1 MNGDAL
7 RREAPDIARDRPRF
21 DARAAGRMLAE
32 RYGVSA
38 RLEPLP
44 GDRDRNFAVHTA
56 RTEAGALG
64 GSGGS
69 SESGGSSGSSG
80 SSDSGGS
87 SGSSD
92 SGGSGGSGGSSGSPS
107 FVFKIAHALEDREV
121 LEAQHAAL
129 RHLAAHGLPVP
140 AVVATPDGE
149 DVVQVSDQEGREHSA
164 RLLSWAP
171 GVPLASVRPRTFDVL
186 SDLGGVVGRL
196 SAALADFTHPAL
208 ERSLPWDIARAADT
222 VGARMDFLSPDERRL
237 VEPFARLFR
246 EALARSEGRLRRSAT
261 HHDANDWN
269 VLVNGP
275 AHRTRRVVGLIDFGD
290 MLVSYAVAD
299 AAIAAAYGVLGMAD
313 PLRAAVAMAES
324 CHQAFPLDEHEAA
337 VLFPFLAM
345 RLCVSVCMSAE
356 QQRMEPDNAYLSI
369 SREPALRTLALL
381 RDIPPRFAEYAIR
394 QACGY
399 EPCPHGARVASWC
412 RRRKGSFAPVVAA
425 ASPAASPAT
434 ETFDFS
440 TKSSAWIFRDPS
452 DPDRSAREI
461 ARRMQESGAEVGIGR
476 YAEVRLAYR
485 GAQYET
491 GSQMR
496 TVHLGIDLFQPPGR
510 PVFAPL
516 DGVIR
521 SVADYDAPY
530 DYGPAV
536 LLEHAPEDGPAFCML
551 YGHLSRA
558 SIRAL
563 QVGSAVRAGEKIAEI
578 GTSDENG
585 GWAPHVHVQIVADR
599 MDMEGAFPGVAAPWC
614 QDVWMAVSP
623 DPSDVLGLS
632 ARARAPRT
640 ADAPELL
647 SRRRERIAPSLS
659 VSYRTPLCIHRGH
672 GAWLYD
678 RDGQPFLDTVN
689 NVAHVGHGHPR
700 VAEAVARRLRVLNT
714 NTRYLY
720 DELTCYAERLTA
732 RLPDALSVCFFVN
745 SGSEANDLA
754 LRIARAHTGFRQVA
768 AIEHAYHGHLSSL
781 IDVSSYKFD
790 GKGGAG
796 RPPYVH
802 IVPTPDPYRH
812 AGGADDHV
820 ALLRQTLAAAP
831 EGVAAFIAESAMGCA
846 GQVFFP
852 DGYLRKAFEAAREAG
867 AVCIADEV
875 QTGFGRLGEAFWGFE
890 LQGALPDIVTMGK
903 PIGNGYPL
911 GAVATTPELA
921 RSFDTGMEY
930 FNTFGGSPA
939 SCAAGLAVLDV
950 MDEEGLVPHAR
961 ARGKQFLKGLTA
973 LASTHEVIGDVR
985 GRGLFL
991 GVELVASRT
1000 TKEPAGAVASWVVER
1015 MRASGILASTDG
1027 PHGNVLKIKPPLV
1040 IEASAVDRYVE
1051 TLDGVLGEDFVRAGG
1066 GGVGV
1071 GY

>member
-1 MNGDAL
+1 MTGDEL
-7 RREAPDIARDRPRF
+7 RGPAADMARDRPRF
-21 DARAAGRMLAE
+21 DEDAARQALEE

-44 GDRDRNFAVHTA
+44 SDRDRNFAVYA
-56 RTEAGALG
+56 SAAN
-64 GSGGS
+64 GSF
-69 SESGGSSGSSG
+69 
-80 SSDSGGS
+80 SDA
-87 SGSSD
+87 
-92 SGGSGGSGGSSGSPS
+92 PS
-107 FVFKIAHALEDREV
+107 FVFKIAHALEDRKA
-121 LEAQHAAL
+121 LEAQHAAM
-129 RHLAAHGLPVP
+129 RHLAARGLTVP
-140 AVVATPDGE
+140 AVVSTSGGE
-149 DVVQVSDQEGREHSA
+149 DVARLSDREGRRHVA
-164 RLLSWAP
+164 RLLSWVP
-171 GVPLASVRPRTFDVL
+171 GTPLASVRPRTFDLL
-186 SDLGGVVGRL
+186 SDLGRFVGRL

-208 ERSLPWDIARAADT
+208 ERPLVWDLARAAET
-222 VGARMDFLSPDERRL
+222 TTERMALLSPDERRL
-237 VEPFARLFR
+237 VEPFVRLFR
-246 EALARSEGRLRRSAT
+246 EALARCENRLRRSAT

-269 VLVNGP
+269 VLANGP
-275 AHRTRRVVGLIDFGD
+275 EHRIRRIVGLIDFGD

-299 AAIAAAYGVLGMAD
+299 VAVAAAYGALGMAD
-313 PLRAAVAMAES
+313 PLRAVVAMARS
-324 CHQAFPLDEHEAA
+324 CHRVFPLDERDAA
-337 VLFPFLAM
+337 VFFPFLAM
-345 RLCVSVCMSAE
+345 RLCVSACMSAE
-356 QQRMEPDNAYLSI
+356 QQRMEPDNAYMSI

-394 QACGY
+394 EACGY
-399 EPCPHGARVASWC
+399 EPCPNGARAVAWR
-412 RRRKGSFAPVVAA
+412 RRRKGTFAPVVA
-425 ASPAASPAT
+425 SSSPAT

-461 ARRMQESGAEVGIGR
+461 ERRMQEAGAEVGIGR

-491 GSQMR
+491 GSQLR
-496 TVHLGIDLFQPPGR
+496 TVHLGVDLFQPPGS

-536 LLEHAPEDGPAFCML
+536 LLEHVPEDGPAFCTL

-558 SIRAL
+558 SIRSL
-563 QVGSAVRAGEKIAEI
+563 QVGSTVRAGEKIAEI

-599 MDMEGAFPGVAAPWC
+599 LDMEGAFPGVAAPWC
-614 QDVWMAVSP
+614 QEVWMAVSP
-623 DPSDVLGLS
+623 DPSDLLGLP
-632 ARARAPRT
+632 ACARAPRS
-640 ADAPELL
+640 ADASELL

-672 GAWLYD
+672 GAYLYD

-700 VAEAVARRLRVLNT
+700 VTEAVARRLRVLNT
-714 NTRYLY
+714 NTRFLY
-720 DELTCYAERLTA
+720 DELGRYAERLTA
-732 RLPDALSVCFFVN
+732 RLPDPLSVCFFVN

-754 LRIARAHTGFRQVA
+754 LRIARAHTGFRGVA
-768 AIEHAYHGHLSSL
+768 AIEQAYHGHLSSL
-781 IDVSSYKFD
+781 IAVSSYKFD
-790 GKGGAG
+790 GKGGEG
-796 RPPYVH
+796 RPPHVH

-812 AGGADDHV
+812 SGGADEHA
-820 ALLRQTLAAAP
+820 ALLRQALAAAP

-875 QTGFGRLGEAFWGFE
+875 QTGFGRMGEAFWAFE
-890 LQGALPDIVTMGK
+890 LQGAAPDIVTMGK

-939 SCAAGLAVLDV
+939 SCAAGLAVLDAI
-950 MDEEGLVPHAR
+950 EEEELAQHAL
-961 ARGKQFLKGLTA
+961 ARGKQFHDGLTA
-973 LASTHEVIGDVR
+973 LAGTHEIIGDVR

-991 GVELVASRT
+991 GVELVASRMS
-1000 TKEPAGAVASWVVER
+1000 KEPAGEAASWVVER
-1015 MRASGILASTDG
+1015 MREAGILTSRDG
-1027 PHGNVLKIKPPLV
+1027 PRGNVLKIKPPLV
-1040 IEASAVDRYVE
+1040 IAASGVDRYVE
-1051 TLDGVLGEDFVRAGG
+1051 TLDRVLREDFVRASLERPGSDAI
-1066 GGVGV
+1066 
-1071 GY
+1071 